1 MTEAATKITN
11 LNTKPK
17 VLILEDDLLY
27 SKVLDYQLRSTGL
40 CTIVCNSSEELF
52 KNILS
57 ENLPDVF
64 ILDFNL
70 GKGAPTGLEVC
81 RKVKAYCGRPVVML
95 TGDNNVETLVS
106 CLSAGAEQYIV
117 KPCDIRE
124 LVARVEVTLRN
135 YQLQQKSES
144 APLELRLDE
153 NIKLSWTKEGLVHN
167 DGRSVKL
174 SQFEMGLVELIL
186 KEPNRYI
193 ERDKAFFA
201 LYGYQ
206 MEPTNRSVDLLVSRI
221 RKKMESLG
229 STCTIKSLRG
239 HGYVLS
245 SLP

>member
-1 MTEAATKITN
+1 MTEVITKITK
-11 LNTKPK
+11 LNTKSK

-27 SKVLDYQLRSTGL
+27 SKVLEYQLRSAGL
-40 CTIVCNSSEELF
+40 SATVCNSAEELF
-52 KNILS
+52 KNISS

-64 ILDFNL
+64 ILDFHL
-70 GKGAPTGLEVC
+70 GKGAPTGLEIC
-81 RKVKAYCGRPVVML
+81 RKVKAYCDRPVIML

-135 YQLQQKSES
+135 YHLQKKNES
-144 APLELRLDE
+144 TPLELGLDE
-153 NIKLSWTKEGLVHN
+153 NIKLSWEREGLVHSS
-167 DGRSVKL
+167 GRSVKL
-174 SQFEMGLVELIL
+174 SQFEMGMVELIL
-186 KEPNRYI
+186 KEPNKYI
-193 ERDKAFFA
+193 DRNKAFFA

-206 MEPTNRSVDLLVSRI
+206 MDPTNRSVDLLVSRI
-221 RKKMESLG
+221 RKKMQFLG

-245 SLP
+245 RLP